1 MYEGAWRS
9 VRPRLQYH
17 AHWLSVLGLCALLAG
32 CGAAMLERSDDGRTV
47 RYAGESGI
55 TALATLRQLT
65 DVETQ
70 ATQYGEF
77 VVAIGGVE
85 AGPGEFWA
93 FLVNDTMV
101 KEGAGTWIANIGDV
115 IEWRLRKVPGT

>member
-1 MYEGAWRS
+1 MRECAWRS
-9 VRPRLQYH
+9 VRPWLHYH
-17 AHWLSVLGLCALLAG
+17 QRWLSVLGLCALLAG

-101 KEGAGTWIANIGDV
+101 KEGAGTWMASIGDV